1 MFDVWSAVGWWDR
14 WQLRILVL
22 GSLGIQWFLMVAAPM
37 RKYTVRRSFRLC
49 IWLAYISSDAVAI
62 YALATL
68 FNRHARATSSSSSS
82 CDGIAHN
89 KAKILEVLWAPVLLI
104 HLGGQEELT
113 AYTIEDNELWTRHT
127 VTLVSQVAV
136 AMYAFYKSWP
146 NPGDWKLLASAV
158 LLFIIGVV
166 SFSEKPWALKKA
178 SINRL
183 ASVSATIQGTQKR
196 TRLAVYLDDLLFS
209 DWYNC
214 STTKSG
220 DKSSLLAGVGWHNC
234 FSFTESAT
242 KKQPAELAA
251 GEEDNVGLSDGDK
264 VYMVLSD
271 MSLSAAADDLVQRGR
286 ARNVRDVL
294 RPLSTKAEKELKRW
308 LRGAFGLIYTRANLV
323 FTRKHLVYHV
333 LVVPILHIAAL
344 TLFARSGKDGYNRTD
359 VKITYI
365 LLCLTAALDVF
376 AVFIRQLLY
385 RAMSAKSV
393 PALCE
398 TVPGYNLVDAVLRRR
413 HKDIGRLVK
422 CATGMGCKEEY
433 FDYCKCEGGGQ
444 DYTLYKNVSE
454 MVLADL
460 VDAQGRDLANYRV
473 FTVPDES
480 GAAELPVEDAGAGA
494 EIMQQRQSSPTG
506 AANWAL
512 SEELQKVCGPKVRG
526 ALRGSFDRS
535 VLVWHIATD
544 LCYRMEGTPPA
555 DGEEDSHWL
564 RIKCTEAISSYMAR
578 LLNFH
583 PDMLLTGSRQHLV
596 SEAKDEFEFFLDRA
610 MVGNSGE
617 PLSKDD
623 LTNIIDHGPEGE
635 RFHMQ
640 VPIGIDNEAEDKEA
654 IKSLFHVPKACSLAK
669 ELMKLEPPSTR
680 WRVMYRVW
688 LGMLFYSASM
698 CRGYLHAKSLGEGGE
713 FLSYVWL
720 VLSLKGARTLADKL
734 QMLQGDDEEPQIPEG
749 SAPRNQ
755 HPDRRPQL
763 PGLEIPRPDA

>member
-68 FNRHARATSSSSSS
+68 FNRHARATSSSSS

-158 LLFIIGVV
+158 LLFVIGVV

-220 DKSSLLAGVGWHNC
+220 EKSSLLAGVGWHNC

-242 KKQPAELAA
+242 KKQQTEPEA

-323 FTRKHLVYHV
+323 FTRKYLVYHV

-344 TLFARSGKDGYNRTD
+344 TLFAMSGKDGYNRTD
-359 VKITYI
+359 MKITYI

-413 HKDIGRLVK
+413 HKDIGWLVK
-422 CATGMGCKEEY
+422 CATRMGCKEEC

-444 DYTLYKNVSE
+444 DYTLYKNVSQ

-460 VDAQGRDLANYRV
+460 VDTKDRDLANYRV
-473 FTVPDES
+473 FTVPEES
-480 GAAELPVEDAGAGA
+480 LPVEDAEAGA
-494 EIMQQRQSSPTG
+494 EIMQQSSPG
-506 AANWAL
+506 VANWAL
-512 SEELQKVCGPKVRG
+512 SEELQRVCGPKVRG

-544 LCYRMEGTPPA
+544 LCFRMEDTPPPNY
-555 DGEEDSHWL
+555 EEDPHWL

-596 SEAKDEFEFFLDRA
+596 SEAKDEFEFFLNLA
-610 MVGNSGE
+610 MVGNSGK

-623 LTNIIDHGPEGE
+623 LTNIIDHGPERE
-635 RFHMQ
+635 RFRMQ
-640 VPIGIDNEAEDKEA
+640 VPIGIDNEAQDKEV
-654 IKSLFHVPKACSLAK
+654 IRSLFHVPKACSLAK
-669 ELMKLEPPSTR
+669 ELLKLEPPSTR

-720 VLSLKGARTLADKL
+720 VLSLKGAKTLADKL
-734 QMLQGDDEEPQIPEG
+734 QMLKGDDEEPTPADKPQILEGPE
-749 SAPRNQ
+749 PRNQ
-755 HPDRRPQL
+755 QPDRCPQL

>member
-1 MFDVWSAVGWWDR
+1 MGAALTRETSEY
-14 WQLRILVL
+14 
-22 GSLGIQWFLMVAAPM
+22 LMD
-37 RKYTVRRSFRLC
+37 TQ
-49 IWLAYISSDAVAI
+49 SDALAI

-68 FNRHARATSSSSSS
+68 FNRHARATSSSSS
-82 CDGIAHN
+82 CDGIAHD
-89 KAKILEVLWAPVLLI
+89 KAKILEVFWAPVLLI

-113 AYTIEDNELWTRHT
+113 AYTIEDNELWARHT

-146 NPGDWKLLASAV
+146 DSSDWKLLASAI
-158 LLFIIGVV
+158 LLFIIGVI

-183 ASVSATIQGTQKR
+183 ASVSATIQGTKKR
-196 TRLAVYLDDLLFS
+196 TKLAVYLDDLLFS

-220 DKSSLLAGVGWHNC
+220 EKSSLLPEDVGWHNC
-234 FSFTESAT
+234 FSLTE
-242 KKQPAELAA
+242 KQPGLAA
-251 GEEDNVGLSDGDK
+251 GEADNVGLSDGDK

-286 ARNVRDVL
+286 AGNVRDVL

-323 FTRKHLVYHV
+323 FTRTYLVYHV

-344 TLFARSGKDGYNRTD
+344 TLFATSGKDGYNRTD

-398 TVPGYNLVDAVLRRR
+398 TVPGYNLVEAVLRRR
-413 HKDIGRLVK
+413 HKDIGWLVK
-422 CATGMGCKEEY
+422 CATRMGCKEEY
-433 FDYCKCEGGGQ
+433 FCKCDGGGQ

-460 VDAQGRDLANYRV
+460 VGAQGRDLANYRV
-473 FTVPDES
+473 FTVPEES
-480 GAAELPVEDAGAGA
+480 GTAVLPVEDAGAGA
-494 EIMQQRQSSPTG
+494 EIMQQSSPG
-506 AANWAL
+506 VANWAL

-535 VLVWHIATD
+535 VLVWHIATY
-544 LCYRMEGTPPA
+544 LCFRMEGPPP
-555 DGEEDSHWL
+555 DDEEEDSHWL
-564 RIKCTEAISSYMAR
+564 RIKCTQAISSYMAR
-578 LLNFH
+578 LLNSH

-596 SEAKDEFEFFLDRA
+596 SEAMDEFECFLDSA
-610 MVGNSGE
+610 MLGKSGK
-617 PLSKDD
+617 PLSKDE
-623 LTNIIDHGPEGE
+623 LTKIIADGAEAE
-635 RFHMQ
+635 RVHMQ
-640 VPIGIDNEAEDKEA
+640 VPIEIIDDGPEVEHVHMQVPIVIDNKAAEDKEV
-654 IKSLFHVPKACSLAK
+654 IKSLFHIPKACSLAK
-669 ELMKLEPPSTR
+669 ELLKIEPPSTR

-720 VLSLKGARTLADKL
+720 VLSLKGAKTLADKL
-734 QMLQGDDEEPQIPEG
+734 QMLQGDDEEPTLTDKPQILEG
-749 SAPRNQ
+749 SETTRNQ
-755 HPDRRPQL
+755 HPDQGPQL
-763 PGLEIPRPDA
+763 AGFETPHPDPLIEPPMP